1 MSAPKNEKKVAKATK
16 AALKTRATKPAKTAG
31 APVAS
36 RTLDAPLFTLAGEAV
51 GKASLPESLF
61 GGPINKALLW
71 AVARAEAAN
80 LRRGT
85 AKTKGR
91 GEVSGGG
98 KKPWKQKSTGNARSG
113 SNRSP
118 VWRHGGIVFGPKPRD
133 YSVVLQ
139 KKVRKGALRSALAAR
154 AKAARIVVVR
164 ETSMETPRTRVVADL
179 LSKFSDASPRR
190 PLFILDGAEE
200 NLDRSI
206 RNIQGARSD
215 RWENLQTS
223 HILKSDWLVF
233 SEKALAA
240 AAALH
245 TKAASV

>member
-1 MSAPKNEKKVAKATK
+1 MSAPKKK
-16 AALKTRATKPAKTAG
+16 LPKTA
-31 APVAS
+31 PH
-36 RTLDAPLFTLAGEAV
+36 LDAPLFTLAGEVV

-61 GGPINKALLW
+61 GGPINKSLLW
-71 AVARAEAAN
+71 AIVRAEAAN

-118 VWRHGGIVFGPKPRD
+118 IWRKGGIVFGPKPRD
-133 YSVVLQ
+133 YSIPVQ
-139 KKVRKGALRSALAAR
+139 KKVRQGALRSALAAR
-154 AKAARIVVVR
+154 AKAARIVIVR
-164 ETSMETPRTRVVADL
+164 ETSMEKPRTRIVADL
-179 LSKFSDASPRR
+179 LSKFSDSFPRR

-206 RNIQGARSD
+206 RNIRGARSD

-223 HILKSDWLVF
+223 HILRSDWLVF

-240 AAALH
+240 ASARH
-245 TKAASV
+245 GKAASA